1 MATTGVKGVQGS
13 MRFRIC
19 DLPKIEG
26 KAFRG
31 AFTLKPLD
39 GLKGMVRLREGM
51 TLEEACSK
59 VGVPSVAHLRY
70 LGVYETQ
77 LDVDRLRDVAKFIS
91 HSSKEG
97 TFATEDDRFGPEEFR
112 GLEKGGEVLK
122 PKLRDLDWRKNSRDL
137 FKSIVVGRLCAESDA
152 FEPFN
157 ICDAFSSGISNE
169 KGMQIVT
176 MGYDGECGMLA
187 AAYVKRLGITDPY
200 LVGWAIMKPA
210 KYQHSTYFS
219 TARYL
224 ANAISWLYPDITGT
238 DKEAALRTMVG
249 AVSAGDGSYIE
260 DNKRALINGIIK
272 SLAKENSVPLITDAR
287 RLRMEWRME
296 QARLSDDE
304 TELLKDVR
312 DAKDLKGKAD
322 LIAEAY
328 NRLPKGTDKD
338 QWVARIVEGMKQSA
352 SGTRIDLIN
361 AIAARIGVEPE
372 AIIRHFLVT
381 EISYG
386 NQV

>member
-1 MATTGVKGVQGS
+1 V
-13 MRFRIC
+13 
-19 DLPKIEG
+19 
-26 KAFRG
+26 
-31 AFTLKPLD
+31 
-39 GLKGMVRLREGM
+39 
-51 TLEEACSK
+51 
-59 VGVPSVAHLRY
+59 
-70 LGVYETQ
+70 
-77 LDVDRLRDVAKFIS
+77 
-91 HSSKEG
+91 
-97 TFATEDDRFGPEEFR
+97 
-112 GLEKGGEVLK
+112 VLK
-122 PKLRDLDWRKNSRDL
+122 TKSRSREWLNALENDLL
-137 FKSIVVGRLCAESDA
+137 MSIVIGRLCAEPDA

-200 LVGWAIMKPA
+200 LIGWAIMKPA
-210 KYQHSTYFS
+210 KYQSGTYFS
-219 TARYL
+219 VARYL
-224 ANAISWLYPDITGT
+224 ASAISWLYPDITGT
-238 DKEAALRTMVG
+238 DREAALRTMVG

-272 SLAKENSVPLITDAR
+272 SLAKEKSVPLITDAR
-287 RLRMEWRME
+287 RLRVDWRME

-312 DAKDLKGKAD
+312 DAKDPQEKVD

-328 NRLPKGTDKD
+328 GRLPKGIDKD
-338 QWVARIVEGMKQSA
+338 QWVARIVEGMKDGA
-352 SGTRIDLIN
+352 SSTRIDLIN
-361 AIAARIGVEPE
+361 AIAARVGVEPE

-381 EISYG
+381 EVSYS